1 MAKKTS
7 VTHESRYRLTSKGF
21 VTKNKTYR
29 GIKNVFVT
37 VGGVYRLAWGDAILP
52 DTITKVIVYDV
63 NGVYRGTLTTTD
75 ENPEIKL
82 QMSDSGELYLKNG
95 VCAEDEG
102 WYYPYNSYGG
112 GVAISVM
119 AWRPVGLSVANDHNI
134 TSEGDIA
141 YEEGKTVALTAGKTY
156 TYYTYGENDIQSGG
170 GDALLY
176 YYGNLVHTISWDLW
190 YRWDYVASD
199 GATYWA
205 ASDGRIIFA
214 DMACEI
220 ASAQYAEF
228 YIKDSGGNYIYS
240 TSGEIIGGNYYL
252 ELTENY
258 SHLGGDT
265 HTHEWIKDEES
276 STEPTCTAI
285 GTCFYYCSCGEQYH
299 EDIPALGH
307 SMMWVDDII
316 TPSCETK
323 GKALF
328 KCTRCG
334 AEEERDIPAIGHD
347 YKQSEVKEPTCED
360 RGYTAYQCQNCF
372 HSYADYV
379 AALGHKLEV
388 ADSYEPT
395 CTESGKIIYACVRTG
410 CDYEETVYTDN
421 PLGHN
426 WQVADSHG
434 CVTDYFCPTCGA
446 SKTEDNHNWVDNG
459 DGTSTCFNCWQTKNN

>member
-7 VTHESRYRLTSKGF
+7 VTHNSIHRLTSKGF

-37 VGGVYRLAWGDAILP
+37 VGGVYRLAWGDAIPP

-82 QMSDSGELYLKNG
+82 SMSDSGELYLKNG

-134 TSEGDIA
+134 ISEGDIA

-170 GDALLY
+170 
-176 YYGNLVHTISWDLW
+176 
-190 YRWDYVASD
+190 
-199 GATYWA
+199 
-205 ASDGRIIFA
+205 
-214 DMACEI
+214 
-220 ASAQYAEF
+220 
-228 YIKDSGGNYIYS
+228 
-240 TSGEIIGGNYYL
+240 
-252 ELTENY
+252 
-258 SHLGGDT
+258 DT
-265 HTHEWIKDEES
+265 HEHVWIKDEAS
-276 STEPTCTAI
+276 STEPTCTTI
-285 GTCFYYCSCGEQYH
+285 GTYFYYCSCGDRH
-299 EDIPALGH
+299 NEDIPALGH
-307 SMMWVDDII
+307 SMMWVEDII

-334 AEEERDIPAIGHD
+334 AEEERDVPAIGHD
-347 YKQSEVKEPTCED
+347 YKQSDVKEPTCLD

-395 CTESGKIIYACVRTG
+395 CTEFGKIIYACVRTG